1 MEDTEITS
9 PLVGEGKGEGE
20 REGRDYTR
28 KVYQNLMQ
36 VCELLDKAA
45 PLPMAQKAIV
55 EATGMSKAVVF
66 DVCWNLVK
74 RGWAEEAGA
83 GGVRLK
89 KGTSDDDARMG
100 RMVKRLV
107 RDVYSVDLDAAVRKE
122 D

>member
-83 GGVRLK
+83 GNVRLK
-89 KGTSDDDARMG
+89 KGTNEKDAFMG
-100 RMVKRLV
+100 RMVIRLV
-107 RDVYSVDLDAAVRKE
+107 RDAYGVDLNEVQRG
-122 D
+122 